1 MGRMTDAE
9 RILELHDVDVLRD
22 ELADARSVSRLRK
35 LGFAF
40 PDPDAIERI
49 RMRLITELDRRWLHH
64 YERAHARYGRGV
76 TVVRGRVCQGCFI
89 TLPTRAA
96 PSDGAPL
103 TTCESCGRIL
113 YWR

>member
-1 MGRMTDAE
+1 MTDAE
-9 RILELHDVDVLRD
+9 MILELHDVDVLRD
-22 ELADARSVSRLRK
+22 ELADVRTVSRLRK
-35 LGFAF
+35 LGFTF
-40 PDPDAIERI
+40 PEPGTIDRI
-49 RMRLITELDRRWLHH
+49 RKRLIAGIDRRWLHH
-64 YERAHARYGRGV
+64 YERAHARYGRAV
-76 TVVRGRVCQGCFI
+76 AVVRARVCQGCFI